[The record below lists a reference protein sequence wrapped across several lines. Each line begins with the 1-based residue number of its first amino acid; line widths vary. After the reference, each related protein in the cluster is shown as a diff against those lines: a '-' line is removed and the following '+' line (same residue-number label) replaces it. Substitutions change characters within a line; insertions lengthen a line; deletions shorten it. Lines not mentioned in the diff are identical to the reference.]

1 MHGLILFDISFL
13 LILVISDQIDF
24 IFLGGCNLDKE
35 KDSSKDVKRL
45 DKSEKKKEKESTS
58 SGQAEDFNKKE
69 KNGNGV
75 KGITTA
81 EEKGDW
87 MRRIMD

>member
-45 DKSEKKKEKESTS
+45 DKSEKKKEKSPHPLDKQKILT
-58 SGQAEDFNKKE
+58 K
-69 KNGNGV
+69 
-75 KGITTA
+75 
-81 EEKGDW
+81 
-87 MRRIMD
+87 RRKMEMG

>member
-13 LILVISDQIDF
+13 LLLVISDQIDF

-45 DKSEKKKEKESTS
+45 DKP
-58 SGQAEDFNKKE
+58 
-69 KNGNGV
+69 
-75 KGITTA
+75 
-81 EEKGDW
+81 
-87 MRRIMD
+87 